1 MRGRLLNL
9 PAVARALGF
18 AVVAIAIVAA
28 ALHFRTP
35 PRRIEPRSADAPT
48 SPDPLAEELKR
59 CQLIADQAKDDPACE
74 AAWAESRRRFF
85 TYPAASAP
93 TSAPAAKGPGR

>member
-18 AVVAIAIVAA
+18 VFVAIVIVAA

-35 PRRIEPRSADAPT
+35 AARIDPRSADISTTA
-48 SPDPLAEELKR
+48 DPLAEELKR

-74 AAWAESRRRFF
+74 TAWAESRRRFF
-85 TYPAASAP
+85 TYAPVSAP
-93 TSAPAAKGPGR
+93 TPADATKSTGR

>member
-18 AVVAIAIVAA
+18 VFIAIAIVAA

-35 PRRIEPRSADAPT
+35 SPRVDTRPAENSTA
-48 SPDPLAEELKR
+48 PDPLADELQR
-59 CQLIADQAKDDPACE
+59 CQFIADQANDDPACE
-74 AAWAESRRRFF
+74 AAWAENRRRFF
-85 TYPAASAP
+85 TYAPASAP
-93 TSAPAAKGPGR
+93 APTTSAKGTGR

>member
-59 CQLIADQAKDDPACE
+59 CQLIANQAKDDPACE

-85 TYPAASAP
+85 TYPAASVP
-93 TSAPAAKGPGR
+93 TPAPAAKGPSR

>member
-1 MRGRLLNL
+1 MNGRLLNL

-74 AAWAESRRRFF
+74 AAWAKSRRRFL
-85 TYPAASAP
+85 TYPPASAP
-93 TSAPAAKGPGR
+93 TPAPAAKDLGR